1 MPSNKLF
8 EAIRN
13 LFLDFEFFIGDF
25 EFFIGDFEFFIGGVK
40 IFWLFEFK

>member
-13 LFLDFEFFIGDF
+13 LFLDFEFFIG
-25 EFFIGDFEFFIGGVK
+25 GKK
-40 IFWLFEFK
+40 IILLRKEKL